1 MKLPPFEYKSP
12 TSLAEAVAI
21 LAAEGGA
28 ARPLAGGQSLLPVLA
43 FRLAAP
49 SVLVDLR
56 SIPDLRRI
64 TIDDKGVRLGAMTRW
79 RDIEDDKRLRT
90 AHPLLVAAIGHV
102 AHYQIR
108 NRGTV
113 GGSLAHADPA
123 TEMPG
128 IAVTCDAEIEVVG
141 ASGSRTLGAAD
152 LFMGP
157 LTTSLQPDEIITSV
171 RLPPWPR
178 ARRWAF
184 EEFSKRRG
192 DYALAAVAAYYD
204 EDEAGRVRDAHIGVI
219 GAADTP
225 LRLAAAEQALNGRA
239 IDDGAIAAAAQV
251 ASAAVD
257 PPDDIHAPAA
267 YRRALVGTLL
277 ERALRRAPRD
287 REGSCRF
294 DSR

>member
-21 LAAEGGA
+21 LAAEGGG

-49 SVLVDLR
+49 SILVDLR
-56 SIPDLRRI
+56 RIPDLRRI
-64 TIDDKGVRLGAMTRW
+64 TIDDKGVHLGAMTRW

-141 ASGSRTLGAAD
+141 PSGARTLAAAD
-152 LFMGP
+152 LFVGP
-157 LTTSLQPDEIITSV
+157 LTTSLQPDEIITGV

-178 ARRWAF
+178 ARRWGF

-192 DYALAAVAAYYD
+192 DYALAAVAACYD
-204 EDEAGRVRDAHIGVI
+204 EDEKGRARDAHIGVI

-225 LRLAAAEQALNGRA
+225 IRLSAAEQVLNGRA
-239 IDDGAIAAAAQV
+239 IDDATIAAAARA
-251 ASAAVD
+251 ASEAVD
-257 PPDDIHAPAA
+257 PPDDIHAPPA

-277 ERALRRAPRD
+277 ERALKRASLR
-287 REGSCRF
+287 
-294 DSR
+294 

>member
-56 SIPDLRRI
+56 RIPDLRRI
-64 TIDDKGVRLGAMTRW
+64 TVDDRGVHLGAMTRW

-90 AHPLLVAAIGHV
+90 THPLLVAAIGHV

-128 IAVTCDAEIEVVG
+128 IAVTCDAAIEIVG
-141 ASGSRTLGAAD
+141 ASGARTIAAAD
-152 LFMGP
+152 LFVGP
-157 LTTSLQPDEIITSV
+157 LTTSLQPDEIITGV
-171 RLPPWPR
+171 RLPPWPKG
-178 ARRWAF
+178 RRWGF

-192 DYALAAVAAYYD
+192 DYALAAVAVYYD
-204 EDEAGRVRDAHIGVI
+204 EDEAGRARDAHIGVI
-219 GAADTP
+219 GAGDTP
-225 LRLAAAEQALNGRA
+225 MRLSAAARILNGRVV
-239 IDDGAIAAAAQV
+239 DDGVIAAAAQA
-251 ASAAVD
+251 ASEAVD

-277 ERALRRAPRD
+277 ERALKRAAAH
-287 REGSCRF
+287 
-294 DSR
+294 

>member
-21 LAAEGGA
+21 LAAEGGS

-49 SVLVDLR
+49 SVLVDLKR
-56 SIPDLRRI
+56 IPELRRI
-64 TIDDKGVRLGAMTRW
+64 TIDDKGVHLGAMTRW

-128 IAVTCDAEIEVVG
+128 IAMTCDAEIEVVG
-141 ASGSRTLGAAD
+141 SAGGRTLSAAD
-152 LFMGP
+152 LFVGP
-157 LTTSLQPDEIITSV
+157 LTTSLEPDEIITGV
-171 RLPPWPR
+171 RLPPWAK
-178 ARRWAF
+178 ARRWGF

-204 EDEAGRVRDAHIGVI
+204 ADESGVARNTHIGVI
-219 GAADTP
+219 GAGDTP
-225 LRLAAAEQALNGRA
+225 LRITAAEQALNGRA
-239 IDDGAIAAAAQV
+239 VDEAAIAAAAKT
-251 ASAAVD
+251 ASEAID

-277 ERALRRAPRD
+277 ERALTRAALQ
-287 REGSCRF
+287 
-294 DSR
+294 

>member
-12 TSLAEAVAI
+12 TTVAEAVAI
-21 LAAEGGA
+21 LAAEGGS

-49 SVLVDLR
+49 SILVDLR
-56 SIPDLRRI
+56 RIPDLRRI
-64 TIDDKGVRLGAMTRW
+64 TIDDNGVHLGAMTRW
-79 RDIEDDKRLRT
+79 RDIEDDTRLRA
-90 AHPLLVAAIGHV
+90 AHPLLVAAIAHV

-128 IAVTCDAEIEVVG
+128 IAVTCDATIEVMG
-141 ASGSRTLGAAD
+141 ASGARSVAAAD
-152 LFMGP
+152 LFVGP
-157 LTTSLQPDEIITSV
+157 LTTSLTADEIITGV
-171 RLPPWPR
+171 RLSSWPEG
-178 ARRWAF
+178 RRWGF
-184 EEFSKRRG
+184 EEFSRRRG
-192 DYALAAVAAYYD
+192 DYALSAVAVFYD
-204 EDEAGRVRDAHIGVI
+204 QDEKGRARDAHVGVI

-225 LRLAAAEQALNGRA
+225 VRLAAAEKALNGKPV
-239 IDDGAIAAAAQV
+239 DDAAIAAAAAA
-251 ASAAVD
+251 ASEAVN

-277 ERALRRAPRD
+277 ERALQRAAMQ
-287 REGSCRF
+287 
-294 DSR
+294 

>member
-12 TSLAEAVAI
+12 TTLAEAVAI
-21 LAAEGGA
+21 LAAEDG

-49 SVLVDLR
+49 SVLVDLKR
-56 SIPDLRRI
+56 IPDLRRI
-64 TIDDKGVRLGAMTRW
+64 TIDQKGVHLGAMTRW
-79 RDIEDDKRLRT
+79 RDILDDARLQT
-90 AHPLLVAAIGHV
+90 AHPLLVAAIDHV

-128 IAVTCDAEIEVVG
+128 IAVTCEAETEVLG
-141 ASGSRTLGAAD
+141 ASGARTMPAAE
-152 LFMGP
+152 LFVGP
-157 LTTSLQPDEIITSV
+157 LTTSLQPDEIITGV
-171 RLPPWPR
+171 RLPAWPNG
-178 ARRWAF
+178 RRWGF

-192 DYALAAVAAYYD
+192 DYALAAVAAFYD
-204 EDEAGRVRDAHIGVI
+204 TDESGAARNTHVGVI
-219 GAADTP
+219 GAGDTP
-225 LRLAAAEQALNGRA
+225 VRIDAAEQALNGRA
-239 IDDGAIAAAAQV
+239 VDEATIAAAAKA
-251 ASAAVD
+251 ASHAID

-277 ERALRRAPRD
+277 ERALTRA
-287 REGSCRF
+287 
-294 DSR
+294 SRQ

>member
-56 SIPDLRRI
+56 RIPDLRRI
-64 TIDDKGVRLGAMTRW
+64 TIDDRGVHLGAMTRW
-79 RDIEDDKRLRT
+79 RDIEDDKRLRA
-90 AHPLLVAAIGHV
+90 AHPLLVEAIAHV

-128 IAVTCDAEIEVVG
+128 VAVTCDAEIEVFG
-141 ASGSRTLGAAD
+141 ASGSRTIAAAD
-152 LFMGP
+152 LFAGP
-157 LTTSLQPDEIITSV
+157 LTTSLHPDEVIVGV

-184 EEFSKRRG
+184 EEFAKRRG
-192 DYALAAVAAYYD
+192 DYALAAVALYYD
-204 EDEAGRVRDAHIGVI
+204 EDEGGRARDAHIGAI
-219 GAADTP
+219 GVGDTP
-225 LRLAAAEQALNGRA
+225 LRLLAAEDALNGK
-239 IDDGAIAAAAQV
+239 IVDGATIAAVAAT
-251 ASAAVD
+251 ASQTVD
-257 PPDDIHAPAA
+257 PADDIHAPAA
-267 YRRALVGTLL
+267 YRRALVGTLV
-277 ERALRRAPRD
+277 ERALARASTR
-287 REGSCRF
+287 
-294 DSR
+294 

>member
-1 MKLPPFEYKSP
+1 MKLPNFEYKSP
-12 TSLAEAVAI
+12 RSLAEAVAI
-21 LAAEGGA
+21 LAAEGGG

-56 SIPDLRRI
+56 RIPDLRRI
-64 TIDDKGVRLGAMTRW
+64 SVDEKGVHLGAMTRW
-79 RDIEDDKRLRT
+79 RDIEDDTRLRT

-141 ASGSRTLGAAD
+141 ASGARTIAAFD
-152 LFMGP
+152 LFVGP
-157 LTTSLQPDEIITSV
+157 LTTSLKPDEIITGV

-204 EDEAGRVRDAHIGVI
+204 EDEAGRIRDAHIGVI

-239 IDDGAIAAAAQV
+239 IDDGAIAAAAQA
-251 ASAAVD
+251 AS
-257 PPDDIHAPAA
+257 
-267 YRRALVGTLL
+267 
-277 ERALRRAPRD
+277 
-287 REGSCRF
+287 
-294 DSR
+294 